1 MKIIHLKWYNQLN
14 YFTLNELWTSVS
26 SRSITMHFF
35 PTSSDRISG
44 SSCFVDLLW
53 LFCFS
58 RQRSPDPDAPD
69 PPIPLP
75 LPIEKDPRSFFPFLY
90 FVLFF
95 PKQQI
100 MEHRKLDLFF
110 VSKITQQNLFKW
122 FILLSS
128 LSFKG
133 NIKFSKTLVIG
144 KILSLVNSVTF
155 LLNTVSLLYGE
166 KMWSV
171 IIVRWYLSYYGRRVH

>member
-1 MKIIHLKWYNQLN
+1 MNHIVDFDRHYKVCVTYWLKGKMNIILLAYMKYILINEKIIYLKWYNQLN

-133 NIKFSKTLVIG
+133 NIKP
-144 KILSLVNSVTF
+144 
-155 LLNTVSLLYGE
+155 
-166 KMWSV
+166 
-171 IIVRWYLSYYGRRVH
+171 WY